1 MGSQKLPSSF
11 MEINRVTRKIRL
23 DSKQTAIKYQLITEL
38 TFLRKQVLIDTDLV
52 YLTLLVEWGPM
63 SLKEFC
69 NKVVLQLYGPQILH
83 EAEKYSVRVQ
93 TVRNRIGILEKR
105 GLVEKNGKGV
115 KTISFTSTIPM
126 AVDGNILLEYNFLY
140 VDTKESKTSD
150 TRVSQE
156 AANL

>member
-1 MGSQKLPSSF
+1 

-38 TFLRKQVLIDTDLV
+38 IFLRRQTLIDTDLV
-52 YLTLLVEWGPM
+52 YLTLLVEWGPI

-69 NKVVLQLYGPQILH
+69 NKVVLYLFGETVLH

-105 GLVEKNGKGV
+105 GLVQKSGKGI
-115 KTISFTSTIPM
+115 KTISFTSAIPIETK
-126 AVDGNILLEYNFLY
+126 GNILLEYNFLY
-140 VDTKESKTSD
+140 VETKESKATNS
-150 TRVSQE
+150 RVGQE
-156 AANL
+156 TASL